1 MSQKK
6 YVFKID
12 RLLYL
17 FYLSS
22 LILIMIKSLSDIKSF
37 NDFLDGI
44 LLIILI
50 VLGFIFVNIFSKS
63 KYNIENGYLYRSG
76 LIKGSTIEFSKIQ
89 KISINPKNIVIEY
102 INYDSKESLKMRV
115 YLLENNLIDAR
126 ELLSQIVEAIG
137 DESKV
142 DSSLLEFINGNTES
156 ICDKKYNT
164 ISGSIILLL
173 IALIFFIMS
182 EAIYLPTLAIVLILK
197 FHIYFAL
204 QATVLL
210 IYIVWG
216 IIAVISLLRKK
227 KKAIKIIISFR
238 IFAVISAFVEAVLAY
253 LMQRNLDYITIDYS
267 VLRLSLDVL
276 VVICITM
283 SILRFMKISTRVK
296 KTLIK

>member
-1 MSQKK
+1 
-6 YVFKID
+6 
-12 RLLYL
+12 
-17 FYLSS
+17 
-22 LILIMIKSLSDIKSF
+22 
-37 NDFLDGI
+37 
-44 LLIILI
+44 
-50 VLGFIFVNIFSKS
+50 
-63 KYNIENGYLYRSG
+63 
-76 LIKGSTIEFSKIQ
+76 
-89 KISINPKNIVIEY
+89 
-102 INYDSKESLKMRV
+102 MRI

-164 ISGSIILLL
+164 INGSIILLL

-182 EAIYLPTLAIVLILK
+182 EIIYLPTLAIVLILK

-204 QATVLL
+204 QAAVLL

-253 LMQRNLDYITIDYS
+253 LMQRNLEYITIDYS
-267 VLRLSLDVL
+267 VLGLSLDVL
-276 VVICITM
+276 VVIFITM